1 MRITLAETGL
11 MTMFQRIWAMI
22 QKEFIQTLRD
32 RRTLGIQLSLPLL
45 QLILFG
51 YAITTSVSHAPTI
64 VADQS
69 LDAASRAFVQ
79 ALTASNY
86 FDVVAVAASQAEVS
100 RAIDEGRA
108 QVGVVIPPG
117 FAAHAS
123 LGDAEALILVDGSDL
138 FTSQSAYNA
147 ATAIAQAHST
157 RLLLQRLQRS
167 GQARPE
173 RSERVRA
180 DANFL
185 PLEARVRILYNPDL
199 KDLWFLIPAMIA
211 MLLQMQ
217 TIALMAAAVVRER
230 EVGTIEQL
238 LVTPIRPAELLIGK
252 IAPNI
257 VIALINML
265 TILGLGVFWFRA
277 PFQGSFWLF
286 LLLAFLYIFTGLGL
300 GLLISTVSQN
310 QRQAQ
315 QLNGVIMILGLML
328 SGFIFPRSAMPP
340 LIRLVGNAFPL
351 TYFIPIARG
360 IITKGIGL
368 AHLQNEVAALAVYMA
383 AIMLLAI
390 GAFRQRLD

>member
-167 GQARPE
+167 GQ
-173 RSERVRA
+173 VRA

-286 LLLAFLYIFTGLGL
+286 ILLAFLYIFTGLGL

>member
-286 LLLAFLYIFTGLGL
+286 LLLALLYIFTGLGL